1 MQSSF
6 YIRVL
11 IFYTLQIDQVNQ
23 QISFKFKGIV
33 LRTINGSYSF
43 VWKLKV
49 FDIDIISYRLSCI
62 RHASNIKGEFAYRF
76 GLKVFNGTNLCI
88 RKQIIKKKTNIK
100 LPHLAVF
107 NYMQQTENN
116 SIWQYY
122 WIVWGPLTP
131 KPILFS
137 CRIYETNTGM
147 ILQILPLSSIALFVD
162 LPETVRF

>member
-1 MQSSF
+1 MVHT
-6 YIRVL
+6 VL
-11 IFYTLQIDQVNQ
+11 YENSKYWYWYYFI
-23 QISFKFKGIV
+23 
-33 LRTINGSYSF
+33 
-43 VWKLKV
+43 
-49 FDIDIISYRLSCI
+49 RLSCI

-100 LPHLAVF
+100 LQYLAVF
-107 NYMQQTENN
+107 NCMQQTENN
-116 SIWQYY
+116 SIWQYC

-137 CRIYETNTGM
+137 CRIYETNTCM

-162 LPETVRF
+162 